1 MMQNFLERLGDW
13 NPQLLR
19 EIRGRLKIHNVL
31 LAISTSLLTQLV
43 LCIFFAVKLP
53 PNRITTASN
62 YSLYC
67 TGTKN
72 TTDYRCLHDGLS
84 RYYLINWE
92 LFWQD
97 IFAWLSIIVIAALL
111 IVGTYLLTSDLAT
124 EQKRQTLNFIRFSPQ
139 SPKNV
144 LWGKLLG
151 VPILLYIAVAIAV
164 PLHFWSGLEAKIPF
178 LSILSFYALVL
189 AACVFYYSGALLFG
203 LVGSWLGSFQ
213 AWLASGIVLGFLIIT
228 RLWFANVPTDSPIAY
243 IKGLNPFYLIP
254 HLDKSSFFTSI
265 DLWDKFSWFKFSLGD
280 NFVTVVIFLVFN
292 YIVLA
297 CFVWH
302 ALLRCF
308 HNPNSTML
316 SKQQSYWL
324 TTYFAICTLGLA
336 NWKDIVAVA
345 SPYYHWSGLRDS
357 ITYILFLNLW
367 LFLFLIAAL
376 VPHRQLLQD
385 WIRYKKSF
393 IDNSC
398 WKHSSVRDFILGE
411 KSPAL
416 VASAL
421 NAVILITPLILL
433 VSLNSEEVSNRIDP
447 LFSLLVAGSLA
458 MVYAA
463 IAQFMLFMKNRY
475 RIFWTIGILT
485 TAIVVPVIIGF
496 MYGATTPNNFFPLLF
511 SVAAPLIVLYS
522 GNNSLSSMEVLIAIL
537 CQWGIVGFLVFQ
549 LKRQLEKVDELL

>member
-1 MMQNFLERLGDW
+1 MIQNLIEQIGDW

-19 EIRGRLKIHNVL
+19 EMRGRLKIQNVL
-31 LAISTSLLTQLV
+31 LAISTSLLSQLV
-43 LCIFFAVKLP
+43 LYAFFAVKLP
-53 PNRITTASN
+53 PNRVTISSN
-62 YSLYC
+62 YSPYC
-67 TGTKN
+67 TGTQN
-72 TTDYRCLHDGLS
+72 PTEYRCLHDGLS

-97 IFAWLSIIVIAALL
+97 IFTWLSIIIIAAIL

-164 PLHFWSGLEAKIPF
+164 PLHLWSGLEAKIPF

-228 RLWFANVPTDSPIAY
+228 RLWFANVPTNSPIAY

-254 HLDKSSFFTSI
+254 YLDKSSFFTSI
-265 DLWDKFSWFKFSLGD
+265 DLWDKFSWFKFSLGY

-292 YIVLA
+292 YSILA
-297 CFVWH
+297 YFVWH

-398 WKHSSVRDFILGE
+398 WEHSSVRDLILGE

-416 VASAL
+416 VALAL

-496 MYGATTPNNFFPLLF
+496 MYGANTPNNFFPFLF

-522 GNNSLSSMEVLIAIL
+522 GNHSLSSIEVAIAIL

-549 LKRQLEKVDELL
+549 FKRQLEKVDELL

>member
-1 MMQNFLERLGDW
+1 MSQIGDW

-19 EIRGRLKIHNVL
+19 EIKGRLKIQNVL
-31 LAISTSLLTQLV
+31 LAISTSLLSQLV
-43 LCIFFAVKLP
+43 LYTFFAVKLP
-53 PNRITTASN
+53 ANRVTISSN
-62 YSLYC
+62 YSPYC
-67 TGTKN
+67 TGTQN

-97 IFAWLSIIVIAALL
+97 IFTWLSIIVIAALL

-124 EQKRQTLNFIRFSPQ
+124 EQKRQTLNFIRLSPQ

-151 VPILLYIAVAIAV
+151 VPILLYIAVALTV
-164 PLHFWSGLEAKIPF
+164 PLHLWSGLEAKIPF

-189 AACVFYYSGALLFG
+189 AACIFYYSGALLFG

-228 RLWFANVPTDSPIAY
+228 RLWFANAPTDSPIAY

-254 HLDKSSFFTSI
+254 HLEKSSFFTSI
-265 DLWDKFSWFKFSLGD
+265 DLWEKFSWFKFPLGA
-280 NFVTVVIFLVFN
+280 NFVTVVICLAFN
-292 YIVLA
+292 YSVLA
-297 CFVWH
+297 YFIWQG
-302 ALLRCF
+302 LSRF
-308 HNPNSTML
+308 FRDPNSTIL

-324 TTYFAICTLGLA
+324 TVYFAVCTLGLA
-336 NWKDIVAVA
+336 NWQDVVA

-357 ITYILFLNLW
+357 IVYILFLNLW
-367 LFLFLIAAL
+367 LFLFLIAFL

-385 WIRYKKSF
+385 WMRYKKSF
-393 IDNSC
+393 IDNSS
-398 WKHSSVRDFILGE
+398 WKRSSVRDLIYGE

-416 VASAL
+416 VAIAL

-433 VSLNSEEVSNRIDP
+433 LSLHPEKNPHRIDP
-447 LFSLLVAGSLA
+447 LFALSIAGSLA

-463 IAQFMLFMKNRY
+463 LAQFMLFMKNRY

-496 MYGATTPNNFFPLLF
+496 MYGANTPNNFFPFLF
-511 SVAAPLIVLYS
+511 SVAAPLIILYP
-522 GNNSLSSMEVLIAIL
+522 GNHSLSSMEILIAIL

-549 LKRQLEKVDELL
+549 LKRQLEKVNELL